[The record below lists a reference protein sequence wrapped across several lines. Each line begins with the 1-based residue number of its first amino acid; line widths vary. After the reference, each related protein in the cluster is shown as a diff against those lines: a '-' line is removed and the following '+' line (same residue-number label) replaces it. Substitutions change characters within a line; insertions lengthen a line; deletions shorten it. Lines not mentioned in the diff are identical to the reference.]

1 MKKIIIIFIL
11 FLGFYTLKETVKA
24 GLIDSYQE
32 ITFENPNLKFL
43 KEYSSDD
50 IKSYYPKVSKR
61 RFSGWQIHTIVKSA
75 KVNFTKT
82 TLTSIRNTGTTPIV
96 LDKTIKTETT
106 QKYAIGA
113 SGGVEPSIGG
123 TVKGFKLG
131 LTKKLNIKADA
142 TITISQTESM
152 STKIQ
157 VDPMTQLDIFIKG
170 NGRLTN
176 GVASRYVF
184 WFRTHT
190 GGFEYMQ
197 INSIF
202 YRMEKKRIWHKEFY
216 LLSQVS

>member
-61 RFSGWQIHTIVKSA
+61 RFAGWQIHTIVRSA